1 MDTDRLLEVFGLTGN
16 FTQSDLAQAY
26 KDLVQVWHPDKYS
39 YNPRLQRKA
48 EEKLK
53 EINNARIL
61 LQERSSRSHTRLA
74 RSETPKRYPHSG
86 YPGIHHDDMGQPESA
101 INATTRPA
109 ASGASDIS
117 LRSVFHPTNFSEA
130 SAIAFN
136 HALKI
141 AVTARAQLSIVHVA
155 PTQDDFDFAA
165 FPEVR
170 HTLER
175 WGLLPA
181 GSSREDVFEKTGLL
195 VEKVVAVDE
204 DPVLSMLHFL
214 ERHSMDLIVLATHQF
229 KEPVRWVKKTVAEPL
244 ARASGEITLFIPQG
258 TEGFVSHRDGAVR
271 LQRMLIPVDHHPS
284 PQRAIDAASA
294 LARVLGCRH
303 GRFTLLHV
311 GDPHAMPVVNLPMH
325 EGWEW
330 ENVIRHGDV
339 VQEILTLER
348 ERAVDLLVMTTQGHD
363 GFLDALRGS
372 TTERVL
378 RGARCPLL
386 AIPAQSKDATGE

>member
-16 FTQSDLAQAY
+16 FTRSDLDQAY
-26 KDLVQVWHPDKYS
+26 KDLAQVWHPDKYS

-48 EEKLK
+48 EEKRK
-53 EINNARIL
+53 EINNAYIL
-61 LQERSSRSHTRLA
+61 LQERLSPSHA
-74 RSETPKRYPHSG
+74 GSAKSETPQRYPHSG
-86 YPGIHHDDMGQPESA
+86 YPSIHHDDMGQPESP

-109 ASGASDIS
+109 ASGASDIP
-117 LRSVFHPTNFSEA
+117 LRSVFHPTDFSEA

-141 AVTARAQLSIVHVA
+141 AVTARAQLSILHVA
-155 PTQDDFDFAA
+155 PTQDDVDFAD

-195 VEKVVAVDE
+195 VERVVAVDE

-214 ERHSMDLIVLATHQF
+214 EGRPMDLIVLATHQF
-229 KEPVRWVKKTVAEPL
+229 KEPVRWVKKTVAEAL
-244 ARASGEITLFIPQG
+244 ARASGEITLFVPQG

-271 LQRMLIPVDHHPS
+271 LQRMLIPVDHHPR

-294 LARVLGCRH
+294 LARVLGCRD

-311 GDPHAMPVVNLPMH
+311 GDPHAMPVVNLPTH

-330 ENVIRHGDV
+330 EHVIRHGDV
-339 VQEILTLER
+339 VQEILALER

-378 RGARCPLL
+378 RGARGPLL
-386 AIPAQSKDATGE
+386 AVPVPSKDAAGQ